1 MTMQIIAVFN
11 IKGGVGKTATAVN
24 LAHTAATDGKNVLL
38 VDLDPQGASTFY
50 FQLERSENGKKVMS
64 TSGDISKSVHDSGY
78 KNLDILPASGD
89 YRKMDIYLNSLKS
102 GSSKWLSNLFKPVK
116 KKYDYVILDC
126 PPNVSLYSEN
136 ILKNSDLV
144 LVPMVPT
151 TLSVRTYDQL
161 LEFCNNQK
169 IDKKKLNPFFSM
181 YETRK
186 SLHNETISIFSMNH
200 SETLNVVIPF
210 KSDVE
215 KMGIYMS
222 PFTAK
227 YPKSDIAYLYKEL
240 WRAVKRKLS

>member
-1 MTMQIIAVFN
+1 MQIIAVFN

-24 LAHTAATDGKNVLL
+24 LAHTAAVDKNNVLL

-50 FQLERSENGKKVMS
+50 FQLERMEDGKKVMS
-64 TSGDISKSVHDSGY
+64 KSGDISNSVHDSGFP
-78 KNLDILPASGD
+78 NLDILPASGD
-89 YRKMDIYLNSLKS
+89 YRKMDIYLNNLKG

-136 ILKNSDLV
+136 ILKNSDIV

-161 LEFCNNQK
+161 LEFCEQQS
-169 IDKKKLNPFFSM
+169 IDKKKLAPFFSM

-186 SLHNETISIFSMNH
+186 SLHNETISIFSMTH
-200 SETLNVVIPF
+200 LETLNVVIPY
-210 KSDVE
+210 KSEVE
-215 KMGIYMS
+215 KMGSYMA
-222 PFTAK
+222 PFTAR
-227 YPKSDIAYLYKEL
+227 YPKSDITYLYKQL
-240 WRAVKRKLS
+240 WKAVKRKLS

>member
-1 MTMQIIAVFN
+1 MQVIAVFN

-24 LAHTAATDGKNVLL
+24 LAHTASAEGHKVLL

-50 FQLERSENGKKVMS
+50 FQLERTDNGKKIMS
-64 TSGDISKSVHDSGY
+64 GATDITKAIHDSGY
-78 KNLDILPASGD
+78 ANLDILPASGD
-89 YRKMDIYLNSLKS
+89 YRKMDAYLQSLKTGAS
-102 GSSKWLSNLFKPVK
+102 RWLTNLFKPVK

-136 ILKNSDLV
+136 ILRNSDFV

-151 TLSVRTYDQL
+151 TLSVRTYEQL
-161 LEFCNNQK
+161 SEFCLEQK
-169 IDKKKLNPFFSM
+169 IDRKKVHPFFSM

-186 SLHNETISIFSMNH
+186 SLHNETITEFTRAH
-200 SETLNVVIPF
+200 KETIHVVIPY

-215 KMGIYMS
+215 KMGIYLA

-227 YPKSDIAYLYKEL
+227 FPSSDIAYLYKQL
-240 WRAVKRKLS
+240 WRAVKRKLNG